1 MNAIGGAARR
11 SAVKRSVRTDIAR
24 HAAKRGFTR
33 LHAAIRSA
41 LASSRRLLRTS
52 LIIVIRLN
60 KVCSHFLFI
69 SYNILVHVLV
79 STLPY
84 SLVDLIV
91 MTDAILIFECLLLYS

>member
-24 HAAKRGFTR
+24 HAATRGFTR
-33 LHAAIRSA
+33 LHVAIRSA

-60 KVCSHFLFI
+60 KVCSHFLLL

-79 STLPY
+79 ITPY

-91 MTDAILIFECLLLYS
+91 MTDATLIFECLLLYS